1 MKILMTQKKQAGF
14 SLVEMAIVLL
24 ITGILMSAGLS
35 LLTLKMEAA
44 YQDVTRKNQEVIK
57 QALINYLGKNRRLP
71 CPAYDA
77 TGKEDRNTAAT
88 TPPCNRYSG
97 IVPYSELGL
106 DRSIALDGWENFI
119 SYVVTPISIAA
130 ALPAATPPYT
140 VAWLYSFKY
149 GASQTNSITP
159 TSSTAFWPSTSTGGI
174 KVTDGGTTTIADP
187 ALATGAVVTL
197 ISYGKNGYGAINV
210 KNTQNDFSAAGT
222 DEKQNADATKLV
234 SGTPSTAL
242 VIKRDAT
249 DATTGGGAF
258 DDIVMILS
266 ADDLTGPLVANGT
279 LQLNAQAAL
288 TQANDIVM
296 GVIVSNKYSC
306 VSTPPPAP
314 VCTSGLSTYYYTIT
328 SPPAFPAS
336 VTSWGVTPPTISAT
350 AIDGQSVNPASA
362 TNAYI
367 LTAGDGSAKSV
378 SIIELRGILNRGF
391 N

>member
-1 MKILMTQKKQAGF
+1 MKILIPQRTRLAGF

-44 YQDVTRKNQEVIK
+44 YQDATRKNQEVIK

-77 TGKEDRNTAAT
+77 SGKEDRNISAT

-130 ALPAATPPYT
+130 ALPSATPSYT
-140 VAWLYSFKY
+140 VEWLYSFKY
-149 GASQTNSITP
+149 GSTQTNSITP
-159 TSSTAFWPSTSTGGI
+159 ISSTAFWPSTSTGGI
-174 KVTDGGTTTIADP
+174 KVTDGGATTIADP
-187 ALATGAVVTL
+187 ALATGAVVAL
-197 ISYGKNGYGAINV
+197 ISYGKNGYGAINI

-234 SGTPSTAL
+234 SGTPPTVL

-249 DATTGGGAF
+249 DATAGGGAF
-258 DDIVMILS
+258 DDIVMILN
-266 ADDLTGPLVANGT
+266 AYDLTGPLVTNGT
-279 LQLNAQAAL
+279 LLLNAQTAL
-288 TQANDIVM
+288 SQANDIVM
-296 GVIVSNKYSC
+296 GSIAASKSC
-306 VSTPPPAP
+306 SPCSYIIPASSSITFP
-314 VCTSGLSTYYYTIT
+314 STIT
-328 SPPAFPAS
+328 AWGITYAPSILTMDISTIGATPAY
-336 VTSWGVTPPTISAT
+336 V
-350 AIDGQSVNPASA
+350 
-362 TNAYI
+362 
-367 LTAGDGSAKSV
+367 LTAGDGTTKIV
-378 SIIELRGILNRGF
+378 SKTELNGNLGKIAGF
-391 N
+391 LP

>member
-1 MKILMTQKKQAGF
+1 MTQKKQAGF

-130 ALPAATPPYT
+130 ALPAATPSYT

-258 DDIVMILS
+258 DDIVMILN
-266 ADDLTGPLVANGT
+266 AYDLTGPLVTNGT
-279 LQLNAQAAL
+279 LLLNAQTAL
-288 TQANDIVM
+288 SQANDIVM
-296 GVIVSNKYSC
+296 GSIAASKSCSPCSYVI
-306 VSTPPPAP
+306 PASSSITFP
-314 VCTSGLSTYYYTIT
+314 STIT
-328 SPPAFPAS
+328 AWGITYAPSILTMDISTIGATPAY
-336 VTSWGVTPPTISAT
+336 T
-350 AIDGQSVNPASA
+350 
-362 TNAYI
+362 
-367 LTAGDGSAKSV
+367 LTAGDGTTKTV
-378 SIIELRGILNRGF
+378 SKTELNGNLGKIAGF
-391 N
+391 LP

>member
-1 MKILMTQKKQAGF
+1 MKIPTTQIKYLTGF

-77 TGKEDRNTAAT
+77 TGKEDRNTSAT

-119 SYVVTPISIAA
+119 SYVVTPISIST
-130 ALPAATPPYT
+130 ALPAATPAYT
-140 VAWLYSFKY
+140 VAWLYSY
-149 GASQTNSITP
+149 GATQTNSITS
-159 TSSTAFWPSTSTGGI
+159 TASSAFWPSTSTGGI
-174 KVTDGGTTTIADP
+174 KVTDGATTTIADP
-187 ALATGAVVTL
+187 ALATGAVVAL
-197 ISYGKNGYGAINV
+197 ISYGKNGYGALNV

-234 SGTPSTAL
+234 SGTPPAVL

-249 DATTGGGAF
+249 DSTAGGGAF
-258 DDIVMILS
+258 DDIVAILS
-266 ADDLTGPLVANGT
+266 AYDLTGPLIANGM
-279 LQLNAQAAL
+279 LQTNAQLAL
-288 TQANDIVM
+288 NQANDIIL
-296 GVIVSNKYSC
+296 GNIVATKSACGACYTIPATFSFT
-306 VSTPPPAP
+306 TPSSL
-314 VCTSGLSTYYYTIT
+314 VEWGMSYTSG
-328 SPPAFPAS
+328 
-336 VTSWGVTPPTISAT
+336 GSAT
-350 AIDGQSVNPASA
+350 IDATNPANNL
-362 TNAYI
+362 TAYT
-367 LTAGDGSAKSV
+367 LTAGNGTSKTV
-378 SIIELRGILNRGF
+378 SIGELRGLLSRATGF
-391 N
+391 